1 MRRVLSAI
9 MEMALAN
16 NAEDNSKQVPI
27 KEAYSYFNDLLDDRV
42 SANTTAIH
50 EALVVGDFPVYFAR
64 TLSRMVYDRYNYRVG
79 VWRDY
84 TYADTLPDY
93 TAGERLRFS
102 EFDTLVKRREKQ
114 EPSAGYIY
122 EFPHLTIQVE
132 DYAKQIDFSN
142 RILVNDDLGAF
153 NNIGIK
159 MGDSA
164 RRFEDFYVSSLY
176 DNALTQAQLVALGAL
191 YSGTGR
197 LSTANLAIGWNAF
210 AQRVD
215 ARGNLL
221 NIVPKYLV
229 IPPVLE
235 LTARQILTSAQVA
248 ELATNGINPL
258 QNAFSVKVDPYIGFT
273 SPNVPWYLLADP
285 SDIQTIP
292 VVRMAGRPG
301 PRLFAKAPDKMPMSA
316 TGALG
321 TADWRTGSFLTG
333 DIELLVE
340 TTIGARNDSPTVY
353 VGVADQQ
360 GIYYSSGTT
369 P

>member
-1 MRRVLSAI
+1 M
-9 MEMALAN
+9 
-16 NAEDNSKQVPI
+16 
-27 KEAYSYFNDLLDDRV
+27 
-42 SANTTAIH
+42 
-50 EALVVGDFPVYFAR
+50 
-64 TLSRMVYDRYNYRVG
+64 
-79 VWRDY
+79 
-84 TYADTLPDY
+84 
-93 TAGERLRFS
+93 RFS

-122 EFPHLTIQVE
+122 ETPHLTIQVE

-164 RRFEDFYVSSLY
+164 RRFEDFYVSALY
-176 DNALTQAQLVALGAL
+176 DNAITQAQLLALGAL
-191 YSGTGR
+191 YAGTGR
-197 LSTANLAIGWNAF
+197 LSTANLAVGWNAF

-221 NIVPKYLV
+221 NIVPKFLI

-258 QNAFSVKVDPYIGFT
+258 QNAFTVKVDPYMAFT
-273 SPNVPWYLLADP
+273 SPNIPWYLLADP

-340 TTIGARNDSPTVY
+340 TTIGARNDSPAAY
-353 VGVADQQ
+353 VGVADPQ